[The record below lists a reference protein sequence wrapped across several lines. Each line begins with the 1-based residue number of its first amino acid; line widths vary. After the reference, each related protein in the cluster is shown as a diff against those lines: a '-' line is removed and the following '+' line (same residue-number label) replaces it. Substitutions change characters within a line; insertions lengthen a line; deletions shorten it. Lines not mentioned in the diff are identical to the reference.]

1 MVTAVLDPAA
11 RSRLATATR
20 FADVRFVE
28 SVGSTNDQ
36 VAALARA
43 GAAEG
48 LVVVADHQTA
58 GRGRRG
64 RQWSAPSGSSLL
76 VSILLRP
83 ALPANR
89 LHLVGAVASLSA
101 TDACRQ
107 VAGVEARLK
116 WPNDLVVEGRKL
128 GGVLVEAD
136 LAGGRARAAV
146 AGIGLNVWWPEGLP
160 PELAGE
166 AVTLGQ
172 LTGQEVARPALLVA
186 LLRSL
191 EARYALLES
200 PAGQDAALAD
210 YRRCC
215 DTLGRRVRVV
225 QAGEGLES
233 FTGTAV
239 DVDAEGRLVVVA
251 DDGQTRAV
259 TVADVVHLRRPEG
272 A

>member
-11 RSRLATATR
+11 RSRLAAATR

-28 SVGSTNDQ
+28 SVGSTNDH
-36 VAALARA
+36 VAALARS

-64 RQWSAPSGSSLL
+64 RRWSAPRGSSLL

-83 ALPANR
+83 ALPASR
-89 LHLVGAVASLSA
+89 LHLVGAVTSLSA
-101 TDACRQ
+101 ADACRQ
-107 VAGVEARLK
+107 VAGVDARLK
-116 WPNDLVVEGRKL
+116 WPNDLVVDGRKL
-128 GGVLVEAD
+128 GGVLVEAE
-136 LAGGRARAAV
+136 LAGARVRGAV
-146 AGIGLNVWWPEGLP
+146 VGIGLNVWWPEGLP

-172 LTGQEVARPALLVA
+172 LTGEELARPALLVA
-186 LLRSL
+186 LLESL
-191 EARYALLES
+191 EARYACLES
-200 PAGQDAALAD
+200 PAGQEAQLAD
-210 YRRCC
+210 YRRRC

-225 QAGEGLES
+225 RTGQGPAS
-233 FTGTAV
+233 FTGAAA
-239 DVDAEGRLVVVA
+239 DLDAEGRLVVL
-251 DDGQTRAV
+251 DDEGQTQAV
-259 TVADVVHLRRPEG
+259 AAADVVQLRRPEG